1 MTERQARLILTEFG
15 RRMRVE
21 NYIVATDGN
30 LSIRIGDK
38 IIISPSGLAKDRLNP
53 DDFVVI
59 NQEGQKIR
67 GSRSPSTE
75 WPVHTAAYQARPETC
90 CVLHAHPLYATA
102 FASAGLAL
110 EPPFLTEIRDT
121 IGRVPLVPFAEP
133 GSRLLAENLRPFLSE
148 SPVCLLENHG
158 LVATGATVDEAW
170 FNLERAEHFAHILY
184 LKKNLLTGE

>member
-15 RRMRVE
+15 RRMRRE

-30 LSIRIGDK
+30 LSIRLGDK
-38 IIISPSGLAKDRLNP
+38 IIITPSGMAKDRLTP

-59 NQEGQKIR
+59 NLQGKKIR
-67 GSRSPSTE
+67 GVHTPSSE
-75 WPVHTAAYQARPETC
+75 WPVHTSAYLARPQAG
-90 CVLHAHPLYATA
+90 CVLHAHPVYATA

-121 IGRVPLVPFAEP
+121 IGRVPLSPFAEP
-133 GSRLLAENLRPFLSE
+133 GSHLLAENLLPCLSN

-158 LVATGATVDEAW
+158 LIAVGNTPDEAW

-184 LKKNLLTGE
+184 LKKNIMARE